1 MPRSDFAAL
10 RKRYGKHSS
19 HAIDPL
25 GELLQRYQQYRNTR
39 ALDLAAVALALGAQ
53 PQDIDALDP
62 LAVKALQDTNPNFDP
77 SAVGSYSDAQWM
89 GIVNS
94 AKGKY
99 FEYLVVDELNTGGTV
114 GDLTLPDGYTAELA
128 TSMTQPGWDLQITDS
143 QGHVADLLQLKATE
157 SVGYLRDTL
166 KRYPDIQILT
176 TDEVAG
182 GLPSSQMVLNSEMS
196 ENDLERAV
204 NAAALHSDAG
214 FLDEFWDAFNPLMP
228 LLLIVA
234 TQGYQVVVNKQQ
246 VAGAMENAKAR
257 AARSL
262 LAGGVGAVLKTVS
275 GSWLVSAL
283 GAITAGMFFD
293 RSQNIDELVNA
304 LRSRNRLLASRVRHY
319 QTLAQRS

>member
-1 MPRSDFAAL
+1 MARSEFEAL
-10 RKRYGKHSS
+10 RKRYGKLKST
-19 HAIDPL
+19 AIDPM
-25 GELLQRYQQYRNTR
+25 GDLLKRYQQYNNTR
-39 ALDLAAVALALGAQ
+39 ALDLAAIALALGTQ
-53 PQDIDALDP
+53 PQGIDTLDP

-77 SAVGSYSDAQWM
+77 TEVGSYSDEQWM

-99 FEYLVVDELNTGGTV
+99 FEYLVMDELNTGGTV
-114 GDLTLPDGYTAELA
+114 GELTLPDGYTAHLA
-128 TSMTQPGWDLQITDS
+128 TSMTQPGWDLRIIDS

-166 KRYPDIQILT
+166 ERYPDIQILT
-176 TDEVAG
+176 TEEAAS
-182 GLPSSQMVLNSEMS
+182 GLSSSQMVLNSEMS
-196 ENDLERAV
+196 EGDLEQAV
-204 NAAALHSDAG
+204 NAAAMQTDAG
-214 FLDEFWDAFNPLMP
+214 FLDEFWNTFNPLMP
-228 LLLIVA
+228 LLLVVA

-246 VAGAMENAKAR
+246 VAGAMEVAKAR

-304 LRSRNRLLASRVRHY
+304 LRGRNRLLRSRVRHY
-319 QTLAQRS
+319 ETMLQRS